1 MKIYNLISFFQVK
14 VQVLDVNDNSPE
26 FEFPDM
32 NITSGRYFAAISST
46 AKFST
51 AVLHVKAHDRD
62 SGKYGKLEY
71 TILEGQGSNYFA
83 IDSSSGS
90 ITTAAT
96 FENVDPEELP
106 FKFNVQVRD
115 NPNST
120 SNFNIAEATVI
131 VNLIGEENFL
141 VMSIEKAAHE
151 NLHKDGPKIA
161 KLIEEKT
168 GLLVGIDRIVVRMVK
183 TENGTIDIPEDSD
196 IWFYTIDPVT
206 EIILDRNSTRLYRW
220 VIAFSS
226 FCW

>member
-1 MKIYNLISFFQVK
+1 
-14 VQVLDVNDNSPE
+14 
-26 FEFPDM
+26 M
-32 NITSGRYFAAISST
+32 NMTSGRYFAAIPFT

-51 AVLHVKAHDRD
+51 AVLHVKAHDKD

-90 ITTAAT
+90 ITTTAT
-96 FENVDPEELP
+96 FENVNPDDLP

-115 NPNST
+115 NPNFT
-120 SNFNIAEATVI
+120 SNFNIAEAMVI
-131 VNLIGEENFL
+131 VNLIGEENLL

-161 KLIEEKT
+161 KLMEEKT

-183 TENGTIDIPEDSD
+183 TENGTIEIPEDSD
-196 IWFYTIDPVT
+196 IWFYTIDPIT
-206 EIILDRNSTRLYRW
+206 EIILDRNSTRLQR
-220 VIAFSS
+220 
-226 FCW
+226 